1 MLEDK
6 LAGASLLIF
15 ANKQDLK
22 GALPVQRIAEVPGE
36 DRVLLLTHMHVGV
49 DSNDTL
55 SSCIPSNMPSMPLA
69 RTGTAACGAAQR
81 YQRRRSS
88 VADFW
93 LQRHQQ
99 RGPSGRL

>member
-22 GALPVQRIAEVPGE
+22 GALPVQRIAEVPGK
-36 DRVLLLTHMHVGV
+36 DGILLPTHVLAVWF
-49 DSNDTL
+49 L
-55 SSCIPSNMPSMPLA
+55 SHTMSRCILSNMPLIRLA
-69 RTGTAACGAAQR
+69 RTGTAACSAAQR

-88 VADFW
+88 MADFW